1 MTMIDIAKAQANQ
14 TSRNGLS
21 EDWIVTLEGDEIYK
35 LPARFSPQ
43 ETFLVRDI
51 VEKMMKVAVAEATE
65 QAEQLGLVKIQRVV
79 ENGDSQLNALREE
92 NERLSTIL
100 EQYIGE

>member
-1 MTMIDIAKAQANQ
+1 MIDITKAQANQ

-21 EDWIVTLEGDEIYK
+21 EDWIVTLEGNEIYK
-35 LPARFSPQ
+35 LPSRFSPQ
-43 ETFLVRDI
+43 ETFLVRDV
-51 VEKMMKVAVAEATE
+51 VEKMMKMAVAEATE